1 VRLGLEGAFDATKAT
16 MIRAKAIN
24 PTKPG
29 PLQLTGPIEDTGLAV
44 ISASTVSIAELGWWS
59 QRCGL
64 SFRPSGPKKK
74 AKSTLNSSQPQS
86 PSWRHHN
93 QKSKISSQLD
103 TDKQL

>member
-1 VRLGLEGAFDATKAT
+1 MGLEGAFDATKAT

-44 ISASTVSIAELGWWS
+44 ISASTVSIAEMGWWS

-74 AKSTLNSSQPQS
+74 GEIDLELQPTPVAFMAS
-86 PSWRHHN
+86 P
-93 QKSKISSQLD
+93 QPEIQDL
-103 TDKQL
+103 